1 MKIFTTELQNALKG
15 KAYYAA
21 ILLALTLPDVCSALE
36 SANGASTPETYK
48 NWYEKWLGPQYPTVT
63 GADIY
68 FLRCSVAH
76 QAAFNHPAM
85 QVKKVY
91 FTLPTGLLIYDQNED
106 EHGLQLDLI
115 RFCKSMAE
123 AVDRWY
129 SAKGNTPEVEKNI
142 KRMFRFLPDIENAFI
157 KGVRG
162 IG

>member
-1 MKIFTTELQNALKG
+1 MQVFTTELQNALSG

-36 SANGASTPETYK
+36 SPNGASTPAGYK
-48 NWYEKWLGPQYPTVT
+48 TWYEKWLQSQCPTMS
-63 GADIY
+63 ADDIY

-85 QVKKVY
+85 KVRKVY
-91 FTLPTGLLIYDQNED
+91 FTLPTGLIYDQNED

-115 RFCKSMAE
+115 AFCRRMAE

-129 SAKGNTPEVEKNI
+129 AEKGNSPGVQANI
-142 KRMFRFLPDIENAFI
+142 KRMFKFLPNIENAFI
-157 KGVRG
+157 KRVKG